1 MNIKLTPAEWEMIL
15 GITIIDPDGWNR
27 KNLDADWAK
36 PLTFDEFY
44 DKATESTVDRP
55 MGDKEEARI
64 MARLN
69 IVSYV

>member
-1 MNIKLTPAEWEMIL
+1 MWERIM
-15 GITIIDPDGWNR
+15 GITVIDPDGWDR

-44 DKATESTVDRP
+44 DKATESTVDHP
-55 MGDKEEARI
+55 MGERNESRI